1 MYIIIWMCAWWSS
14 VSHHSY
20 IIIISYTL
28 LNKYG
33 MNTNIFQ
40 PTNQIPMTKYE
51 AQKKRRKI
59 QKKTVT
65 IIRNHWKYSEKYLH
79 NVRLWQFWWWKKE
92 HQPIFHIAA
101 LVSSR
106 LYLLLQTIR
115 FGQFST
121 KSVSMSNVSFCAK
134 YFLFQDYAGLYFR
147 EFSSLILFFLLLVT
161 FFTWPFG
168 NCFHRPSTSPLNCE
182 HKNK

>member
-33 MNTNIFQ
+33 MNMNIFQ

-51 AQKKRRKI
+51 AKR
-59 QKKTVT
+59 
-65 IIRNHWKYSEKYLH
+65 NNEKYRKKSSHNQPKPLEILRKHLH

-101 LVSSR
+101 LVSSHF
-106 LYLLLQTIR
+106 YLLLETIR

-134 YFLFQDYAGLYFR
+134 YFLFQD
-147 EFSSLILFFLLLVT
+147 
-161 FFTWPFG
+161 
-168 NCFHRPSTSPLNCE
+168 
-182 HKNK
+182 

>member
-1 MYIIIWMCAWWSS
+1 M
-14 VSHHSY
+14 
-20 IIIISYTL
+20 
-28 LNKYG
+28 
-33 MNTNIFQ
+33 NIFQ

-51 AQKKRRKI
+51 AQKKQRKI
-59 QKKTVT
+59 QQQQKKQSQS
-65 IIRNHWKYSEKYLH
+65 SETTGNTQKSTYIMYAYGSSDDE
-79 NVRLWQFWWWKKE
+79 KKE

-106 LYLLLQTIR
+106 LYLLFQTIR

-147 EFSSLILFFLLLVT
+147 EFSSLILFFCFWLPFLPDHSVIV
-161 FFTWPFG
+161 FTAY
-168 NCFHRPSTSPLNCE
+168 PLHHLIVSIKTN
-182 HKNK
+182 NQRFP

>member
-51 AQKKRRKI
+51 AKRDNEIYNNKKA
-59 QKKTVT
+59 VT
-65 IIRNHWKYSEKYLH
+65 INRNHWKYSEKHLH

-101 LVSSR
+101 LVSSHF
-106 LYLLLQTIR
+106 YLLLETIR

-121 KSVSMSNVSFCAK
+121 KSVRMSNVSFCAK
-134 YFLFQDYAGLYFR
+134 YFLFQD
-147 EFSSLILFFLLLVT
+147 
-161 FFTWPFG
+161 
-168 NCFHRPSTSPLNCE
+168 
-182 HKNK
+182 